1 MIAPAA
7 NDGDSLGGDFRLM
20 RLTRQ
25 LPRVIREPHTPS
37 ALGRYVFRVR
47 R

>member
-7 NDGDSLGGDFRLM
+7 IEGATAGGDFRLM
-20 RLTRQ
+20 RLTTQ
-25 LPRVIREPHTPS
+25 LPKVIREPHTPS
-37 ALGRYVFRVR
+37 ALGPYVFRVR